1 MVEKVHCVWIS
12 DGEMNVL
19 FESKSS
25 SEADA
30 TENLKTAHIQSVTN
44 KEMVMEYLAK
54 MEYIPH
60 IQTVITM
67 EPASAVQT
75 CLTGN

>member
-1 MVEKVHCVWIS
+1 MEKVHCVWIS
-12 DGEMNVL
+12 DGVL

-44 KEMVMEYLAK
+44 RNGYGIFG
-54 MEYIPH
+54 YIPH

-75 CLTGN
+75 GN